1 MPITP
6 TSITPIRIV
15 QCLHAA
21 VMVSNLEQ
29 AEFFYGTVLG
39 LVKLERSL
47 KFPGAWYEVAGF
59 QLHLMATAPPELPI
73 PESPSSKLQDPEKW
87 GRNPHIAF
95 AVSDLAAAQT
105 ELLKHGYPV
114 QASASGRSALFTRDP
129 DGNVIELSAV
139 TLG

>member
-1 MPITP
+1 MSI
-6 TSITPIRIV
+6 SIT

-21 VMVSNLEQ
+21 LQVSSLER

-59 QLHLMATAPPELPI
+59 QLHLMAVDSPELQN
-73 PESPSSKLQDPEKW
+73 PELQNPDKW

-95 AVSDLAAAQT
+95 AVSDLDAAKT
-105 ELLKHGYPV
+105 ELLKHGCPIQV
-114 QASASGRSALFTRDP
+114 SASGRSALFTRDP
-129 DGNVIELSAV
+129 DGNVIELSAAPA
-139 TLG
+139 G